1 MSSSDRRA
9 FFLTL
14 ALLPLAG
21 CGFRPAYGP
30 GGAAEGLR
38 GAIRIQAPETREEF
52 HLVGQLERRLGRPE
66 VPLYDLAFTLQ
77 TREQGLSITGQQEI
91 TRYNV
96 IGRLDFRLVRVRDER
111 IMASGT
117 LDAFTGYSASASPVA
132 TLSAQ
137 QDAHERLVVIL
148 ADRLVTRLLAVGA
161 GRST

>member
-1 MSSSDRRA
+1 MLSSDRRA
-9 FFLTL
+9 FVLSL
-14 ALLPLAG
+14 VLLPLAG
-21 CGFRPAYGP
+21 CGFRPVYGP

-38 GAIRIQAPETREEF
+38 GRVRIQPPQSQEEF
-52 HLVGQLERRLGRPE
+52 QLVGRLEQRLGRPQA
-66 VPLYDLAFTLQ
+66 PRYDLNYALE

-96 IGRLDFRLVRVRDER
+96 IGRLDFRLVGVNDGKV
-111 IMASGT
+111 ISSGT

-148 ADRLVTRLLAVGA
+148 ADRLVTRLLATGA
-161 GRST
+161 GHSA